1 MYLTLSD
8 YIVLGVLAASAV
20 VAVILMLRDNRS
32 GTEPEKSEETK

>member
-20 VAVILMLRDNRS
+20 VAVILMLRDNNPE
-32 GTEPEKSEETK
+32 TEPEKSEETK